1 MILVVP
7 SISII
12 YFTYIYFIKMLSFL
26 ILLANCIFHSLPS
39 SCCLHIVPTSPIP
52 YPLHGES
59 TSSST
64 LLWGGT
70 TALRNISCQ
79 KARTDSMVN
88 TDLTASG
95 PTVCSSC
102 LYYHHYLSGPESARP
117 MYLFLWKLSTVEMSF
132 SAAITSELL
141 MVLTTEKATIF
152 FGVVFSQMYF
162 ILLCGGT
169 ECFLLELMT

>member
-1 MILVVP
+1 
-7 SISII
+7 
-12 YFTYIYFIKMLSFL
+12 MLSFL

-52 YPLHGES
+52 IHSMESQQVLAHCFGAGPQPSPTYLGWARYPSREN
-59 TSSST
+59 
-64 LLWGGT
+64 
-70 TALRNISCQ
+70 ACQ

-95 PTVCSSC
+95 PTVCSNC
-102 LYYHHYLSGPESARP
+102 LYCHHYLSGPESAHP

-152 FGVVFSQMYF
+152 FGVVFSHMFF
-162 ILLCGGT
+162 ILLCGRT